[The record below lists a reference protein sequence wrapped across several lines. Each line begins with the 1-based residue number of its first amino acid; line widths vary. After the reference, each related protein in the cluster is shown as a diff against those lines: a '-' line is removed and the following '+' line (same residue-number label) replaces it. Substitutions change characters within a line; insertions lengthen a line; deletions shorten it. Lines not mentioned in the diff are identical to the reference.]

1 MLAPA
6 VRLPLDEMISAGVY
20 DSDSWLEDSA
30 VSVDSGGW
38 NHCLPLSSE
47 SGGDRRFITAL
58 EKATGVASAM
68 LELADFD

>member
-6 VRLPLDEMISAGVY
+6 VRLPLDVMVSAGVY

-58 EKATGVASAM
+58 EKATGVASVM